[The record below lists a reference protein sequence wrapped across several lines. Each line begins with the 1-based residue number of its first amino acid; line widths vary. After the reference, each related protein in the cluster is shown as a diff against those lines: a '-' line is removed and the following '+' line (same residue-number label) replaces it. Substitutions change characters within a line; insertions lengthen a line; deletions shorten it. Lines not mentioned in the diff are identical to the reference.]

1 MSTCSRLFL
10 DLTEA
15 YSVLNHNI
23 LFDKLDPYGIRGN
36 MKLWFKSHL
45 LSVTVCCN
53 DPTGTQKFY
62 TVQSIHSHLGKWYVE
77 YQKAQF

>member
-1 MSTCSRLFL
+1 L

-15 YSVLNHNI
+15 YNVLNHNI

-36 MKLWFKSHL
+36 IKLWLKSYL
-45 LSVTVCCN
+45 SSVTVCCI

-62 TVQSIHSHLGKWYVE
+62 TVQTYILI
-77 YQKAQF
+77 